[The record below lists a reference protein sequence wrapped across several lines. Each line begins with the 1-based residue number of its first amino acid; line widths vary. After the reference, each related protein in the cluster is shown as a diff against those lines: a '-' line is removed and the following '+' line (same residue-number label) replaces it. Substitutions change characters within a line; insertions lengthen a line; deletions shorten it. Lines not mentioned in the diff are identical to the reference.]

1 MLVPVAANVESEAI
15 IISRDAETTVLC
27 VVRTVVRLTLS
38 IVRRLG
44 VHEVHSDL
52 TLNLCVL
59 LATKRVKI
67 RCTCL
72 SITSTTPNCNGN
84 RRPRMSV
91 LL

>member
-1 MLVPVAANVESEAI
+1 MLVPVAANMESEAI

-59 LATKRVKI
+59 LATKRVKN
-67 RCTCL
+67 TMY
-72 SITSTTPNCNGN
+72 
-84 RRPRMSV
+84 MSKYHKHNAE
-91 LL
+91 L